1 MNLSIF
7 CGTNLIE
14 LDLSSTNRDDVLEE
28 LVALLA
34 NSEKVSEDTE
44 NILKALKE
52 REKLASTGIGFGVAL
67 PHARAKGVKGM
78 VIAFGRSE
86 EGIDFHSLDKKPV
99 HLFFAIVVPDTA
111 INTHLTALGKLSYL
125 LKDEENR
132 QLLMDATFPQ
142 EVLDFMDLGSSS

>member
-34 NSEKVSEDTE
+34 NSDKVSDNTDA
-44 NILKALKE
+44 ILKAIRE
-52 REKLASTGIGFGVAL
+52 REELASTGLGFGVAL

-125 LKDEENR
+125 LKDQENR
-132 QLLMDATFPQ
+132 QLLLDATFPQ

>member
-14 LDLSSTNRDDVLEE
+14 LDLSSTNRNDVLEE
-28 LVALLA
+28 MVALLA
-34 NSEKVSEDTE
+34 NSEKISEDSE
-44 NILKALKE
+44 QNILKAFKE
-52 REKLASTGIGFGVAL
+52 REELASTGIGFGVAL

-86 EGIDFHSLDKKPV
+86 EGIDFRSLDKKPV

-125 LKDEENR
+125 LKDQENR
-132 QLLMDATFPQ
+132 KLLMDATFPQ
-142 EVLDFMDLGSSS
+142 EVLDFMDQASS